1 MTWSPATDGVN
12 VGLALPRSTSAIRL
26 ARRPSTCPLA
36 STRYHLAALAAPV
49 VVAMNVRIALLRAVA
64 GGAMSGPRPR
74 SPLQAPYC
82 TARGDRVSICG
93 SDRVVYSALC
103 KRQGSHERGRIP
115 NPKPSATPVKGGI
128 RPWPVYDH

>member
-36 STRYHLAALAAPV
+36 STRYHLAALAASV

-93 SDRVVYSALC
+93 SDRTGLRGFPNGHVVGHPADVLG
-103 KRQGSHERGRIP
+103 RQDSPAVEDDPAR
-115 NPKPSATPVKGGI
+115 
-128 RPWPVYDH
+128 